1 MEREKYF
8 KQFGLLA
15 VGTLLVYLIVT
26 NQYGLA
32 LQSIRIPLID
42 SSDRARTD
50 STTIKWTNET
60 NVSSGSVSTSGV
72 KPFEV
77 LLPDYYPRLPIHM
90 YTHNATFTGNRSQLI
105 LLGNGFFGD
114 RKWGLPALGTGDSTK
129 LSRLS
134 NT

>member
-15 VGTLLVYLIVT
+15 LGTLFVYLILT
-26 NQYGLA
+26 NQYVLA
-32 LQSIRIPLID
+32 LQSIRIPFVD
-42 SSDRARTD
+42 SSDKSRTN
-50 STTIKWTNET
+50 SITIKSMNET
-60 NVSSGSVSTSGV
+60 NVSSGSLPISAM

-77 LLPDYYPRLPIHM
+77 LLPVYYPRLPIHM
-90 YTHNATFTGNRSQLI
+90 YTHNATFTGNGSKLI

-114 RKWGLPALGTGDSTK
+114 RKWGLSALGTGDSTK